1 MAKVAILVPH
11 REMCDLARR
20 MVGQYANLTAL
31 CVEYVGM
38 EDIPRRAREL
48 EAGGCELI
56 VARGAHA
63 HLVRDTVRL
72 PLVELRTS
80 AQELGRIVLGIR
92 RELGEDCPRIG
103 LISFANAIC
112 DTRYFNELFQIDLRL
127 YPVSDNGEQAPAVE
141 QARREG
147 CLAVVGGNTVCD
159 RARQLGLPCVFMSTG
174 EEGLRSTLETAN
186 RVGYA
191 IDLEKRNSAEMDT
204 MLSYTFNG
212 IMQVDSKGVIRR
224 VNHAGYQLLGQAP
237 GNLLG
242 RPVTRVL
249 PGLSQAVLEDALVQG
264 KASSAFV
271 LDVGEK
277 VAVVNIAPVSV
288 DQETEGAILTF
299 QEGKN
304 ITRMDNEL
312 RYELYQRGFVA
323 RYSFDKLVCLSRE
336 TEAAVRQ
343 ARRMAKY
350 AAPVLLTGEPGTG
363 KEIVAQCIHNDS
375 LCRGNAF
382 VTLDCSAYLPETL
395 DNMLFGNYTTRKD
408 TPASMAELAENG
420 TLFVKNVEE
429 LSVETQYKLFNLIR
443 GKFLHNGSN
452 RPIAANVRVIAS
464 SCINLSSQ
472 IEKGSFRSDLY
483 YALSVLGLELLP
495 LRRRREDI
503 LGWFDF
509 YLGEWQARYKRYVQL
524 TAGAR
529 QFVREYDW
537 PGNLSQVNGVCER
550 VVLLT
555 ERRSID
561 EVFLRRQV
569 EQIMPH
575 TLSGTEQVVLFKDQ
589 KGVEIAQLLKKHN
602 GSREKVAA
610 ELGVSKT
617 TLWRYMKK
625 YGIGPD
631 YTY

>member
-147 CLAVVGGNTVCD
+147 CLAVVGG
-159 RARQLGLPCVFMSTG
+159 
-174 EEGLRSTLETAN
+174 
-186 RVGYA
+186 
-191 IDLEKRNSAEMDT
+191 
-204 MLSYTFNG
+204 
-212 IMQVDSKGVIRR
+212 
-224 VNHAGYQLLGQAP
+224 
-237 GNLLG
+237 
-242 RPVTRVL
+242 
-249 PGLSQAVLEDALVQG
+249 
-264 KASSAFV
+264 
-271 LDVGEK
+271 
-277 VAVVNIAPVSV
+277 
-288 DQETEGAILTF
+288 
-299 QEGKN
+299 
-304 ITRMDNEL
+304 
-312 RYELYQRGFVA
+312 
-323 RYSFDKLVCLSRE
+323 
-336 TEAAVRQ
+336 
-343 ARRMAKY
+343 
-350 AAPVLLTGEPGTG
+350 

-395 DNMLFGNYTTRKD
+395 DNMLFGNYTTCKD

-472 IEKGSFRSDLY
+472 IEKGSFCRSEGQPG
-483 YALSVLGLELLP
+483 AGHKAVCGLLAGGG
-495 LRRRREDI
+495 RR
-503 LGWFDF
+503 
-509 YLGEWQARYKRYVQL
+509 
-524 TAGAR
+524 
-529 QFVREYDW
+529 
-537 PGNLSQVNGVCER
+537 
-550 VVLLT
+550 
-555 ERRSID
+555 
-561 EVFLRRQV
+561 
-569 EQIMPH
+569 
-575 TLSGTEQVVLFKDQ
+575 
-589 KGVEIAQLLKKHN
+589 
-602 GSREKVAA
+602 
-610 ELGVSKT
+610 
-617 TLWRYMKK
+617 LWRYH
-625 YGIGPD
+625 GRHPGTLCRRPHPLRPFPQRGPASAGV
-631 YTY
+631 